1 MPTTAQARTATI
13 QRRNLSLPGSWDTT
27 PEAAL
32 ADKGPKHT
40 CFDAQFLGAGR
51 RAVERA
57 LRQDRKR

>member
-1 MPTTAQARTATI
+1 MPTTAQARNATI
-13 QRRNLSLPGSWDTT
+13 QRRNLMPGNWDTT
-27 PEAAL
+27 TEAAL